1 MFIEIIFLFMN
12 LLLLFVA
19 FNMHVLQQLTLALT
33 IRRAAKANITS
44 ISNIVDSVDDWKL
57 INYTDQYIWN

>member
-1 MFIEIIFLFMN
+1 MN

-33 IRRAAKANITS
+33 IRRAAKANIKS

>member
-1 MFIEIIFLFMN
+1 MN

-33 IRRAAKANITS
+33 IHRAAKANIKS